1 MSGARVMLWVQ
12 HLLGIGHQRRAA
24 VIARQLCRRGA
35 RVCYVSGGYPL
46 PSLDV
51 GEAELIQLPPARTA
65 DATFDTLIDEQGEPV
80 SPAWQRAR
88 RDTLLKVFDDFRPDV
103 LLTESYP
110 FGRGLLRFELEPLVE
125 RAHRRRPRPR
135 LVSSVRDILQ
145 PRSDKRN
152 QAIAELVRSRYDLV
166 LVHSDPRVVE
176 LSVSFPVAEAIRD
189 QTRYTGYVTEDGLVA
204 SAAGEGSGVLIS
216 GGGGVVAER
225 LLQAALGAHPL
236 SRLNGEPWR
245 VLAGPAVGDA
255 AFERLRG
262 LAHGGAR
269 VERNRADFAALLA
282 DCRVSVSQG
291 GYNTLMDVVSAR
303 ARALIVPFSDAG
315 QAEQPTRARL
325 FAARGLVQVLPA
337 EALEP
342 SALAAA
348 IDRTADARRPP
359 AGALDLDGA
368 GRAAEWVL
376 RLAAGENGG

>member
-24 VIARQLCRRGA
+24 VIARQLCRLGA
-35 RVCYVSGGYPL
+35 KVCYVSGGCPL

-65 DATFDTLIDEQGEPV
+65 DATFETLVDEHGDPV
-80 SPAWQRAR
+80 SPAWQQNR
-88 RDTLLKVFDDFRPDV
+88 RDRLLQLFDRFEPDV

-125 RAHRRRPRPR
+125 RSHRRRPRPR
-135 LVSSVRDILQ
+135 LVCSVRDILQ
-145 PRSDKRN
+145 PRSVKRN
-152 QAIAELVRSRYDLV
+152 QAISELVRSRYDLV

-176 LSVSFPVAEAIRD
+176 LSASFPAAGAIRD
-189 QTRYTGYVTEDGLVA
+189 QIRYTGYVTEDGPVTTG
-204 SAAGEGSGVLIS
+204 AGEGSGVLIS

-225 LLQAALGAHPL
+225 LMQAALGAQPR
-236 SRLNGEPWR
+236 SRLKDEPWR
-245 VLAGPAVGDA
+245 VLAGPAVGEA
-255 AFERLRG
+255 AFERLRD

-282 DCRVSVSQG
+282 RCRVSVSQG

-337 EALEP
+337 EELEP

-348 IDRTADARRPP
+348 IDRTAAAPRPP
-359 AGALDLDGA
+359 AGALDVDGA

-376 RLAAGENGG
+376 RLAAGENGR